1 MIDPTSFST
10 NELAARWGLKPSAL
24 RHHRSKG
31 TGPVYQRLDRNFLPL
46 GSPYV
51 IYFLEDILAFEAAHN
66 ITPLN

>member
-1 MIDPTSFST
+1 MTDPTSFST

-24 RHHRSKG
+24 RHHRSNG
-31 TGPVYQRLDRNFLPL
+31 TGPVYQRLDRAYLPL

-51 IYFLEDILAFEAAHN
+51 IYQLADILAFESAHS

>member
-1 MIDPTSFST
+1 MTDSTQFST

-31 TGPVYQRLDRNFLPL
+31 TGPVYQRLSRNFLPL

-51 IYFLEDILAFEAAHN
+51 IYFLEDVLAFEAAHN

>member
-1 MIDPTSFST
+1 MTDSTQFNT

-31 TGPVYQRLDRNFLPL
+31 TGPVYQRLDRAYLPL

-51 IYFLEDILAFEAAHN
+51 IYQLADILAFEAAHN

>member
-1 MIDPTSFST
+1 MTDPTEFST
-10 NELAARWGLKPSAL
+10 NELALRWGLKPSAL

-31 TGPVYQRLDRNFLPL
+31 TGPVYQRLDRAYLPL

-51 IYFLEDILAFEAAHN
+51 IYQLADILAFEAAHS

>member
-1 MIDPTSFST
+1 MTDSTQFST

-31 TGPVYQRLDRNFLPL
+31 TGPVYQRLSRNFLPL

-51 IYFLEDILAFEAAHN
+51 IYFLKDVLAFEAAHN

>member
-1 MIDPTSFST
+1 MTDPTSLST
-10 NELAARWGLKPSAL
+10 DELAARWGLKPSAL

-51 IYFLEDILAFEAAHN
+51 IYFLEDILAFESAHS